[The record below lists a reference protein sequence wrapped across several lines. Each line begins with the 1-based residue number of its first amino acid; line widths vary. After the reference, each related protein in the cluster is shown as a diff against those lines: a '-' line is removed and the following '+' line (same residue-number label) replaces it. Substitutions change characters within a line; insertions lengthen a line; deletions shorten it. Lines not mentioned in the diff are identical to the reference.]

1 MVRENLREW
10 ESFFTKSHPKVYPYF
25 FSDYQ
30 MRNSCFF
37 YNNDWLIVQE
47 FGHKRVLRKFSA
59 DLFQSFI
66 KSQVKTILIGT
77 VLLPAFNLVATV
89 NEWKKAEL
97 AILNYWFF
105 IGYCILQIEL
115 CTLFNKSKTFNP
127 ICVSNLCF
135 RYQFTA
141 NVFSQIAVNI
151 L

>member
-1 MVRENLREW
+1 MRI
-10 ESFFTKSHPKVYPYF
+10 FFTKSQPKVYPYF
-25 FSDYQ
+25 FSDDQ
-30 MRNSCFF
+30 NRNSFF
-37 YNNDWLIVQE
+37 FSNNDWLIVQE

-105 IGYCILQIEL
+105 IGYCTLQVEL
-115 CTLFNKSKTFNP
+115 WTLMIRAKS
-127 ICVSNLCF
+127 
-135 RYQFTA
+135 
-141 NVFSQIAVNI
+141 
-151 L
+151 